1 MNYLDLL
8 PEEIIQY
15 IWKFIYND
23 NLKELENLMS
33 YREERFRSL
42 YQNGMCVNITH
53 KLIKRRGY
61 YHNILKEKYN
71 VVLFTRDCWLVP
83 WQLNDRTYDYFVDKW
98 VNNGLTSSK
107 FGYYPIGEFKRN
119 IKHKI
124 HLNCLRNSD
133 KYTKL
138 ELFKMLKDNGYE
150 MACKDIDINKKY
162 MYKSWKRD
170 RIIRELMSL

>member
-8 PEEIIQY
+8 PEELIQY

-23 NLKELENLMS
+23 NLKELENVMS
-33 YREERFRSL
+33 YREQLPSP
-42 YQNGMCVNITH
+42 YQNGMCVNITQN
-53 KLIKRRGY
+53 LIKCRGY

-71 VVLFTRDCWLVP
+71 VVLFTRNKWLVP
-83 WQLNDRTYDYFVDKW
+83 WQLNDRTYDDFVGKS
-98 VNNGLTSSK
+98 VNGLTESK
-107 FGYYPIGEFKRN
+107 FGYYHPYGKYKRN

-124 HLNCLRNSD
+124 HLNSLRNSN

-138 ELFKMLKDNGYE
+138 ELFKMLEDNGYE
-150 MACKDIDINKKY
+150 MAWKDIDINKKY

-170 RIIRELMSL
+170 RIIMELMSL

>member
-1 MNYLDLL
+1 MNYFDLL

-23 NLKELENLMS
+23 NLKELENVMS

-71 VVLFTRDCWLVP
+71 VVLFSREYNCLP
-83 WQLNDRTYDYFVDKW
+83 WKFEDLNYEDFVRSKW
-98 VNNGLTSSK
+98 VNNRLTNSK
-107 FGYYPIGEFKRN
+107 LWYYSLGN
-119 IKHKI
+119 ITHKI
-124 HLNCLRNSD
+124 YLNSLRNSN

-138 ELFKMLKDNGYE
+138 ELFKMLEDNGYE
-150 MACKDIDINKKY
+150 MAWKDIDINKKY

-170 RIIRELMSL
+170 RIIKELMSL

>member
-8 PEEIIQY
+8 PEELIQY

-23 NLKELENLMS
+23 NFKELENVMS
-33 YREERFRSL
+33 YRERLPSP
-42 YQNGMCVNITH
+42 YQNGMCVNITQN
-53 KLIKRRGY
+53 LIKRRGY

-71 VVLFTRDCWLVP
+71 VVLFARNCWLVP

-107 FGYYPIGEFKRN
+107 FGYYLNFLNNSDEL
-119 IKHKI
+119 HKI
-124 HLNCLRNSD
+124 HLNCLRNSN

>member
-1 MNYLDLL
+1 MNYFDLL
-8 PEEIIQY
+8 PEEIIQH

-23 NLKELENLMS
+23 NIKELENDRS
-33 YREERFRSL
+33 NREQLPSP
-42 YQNGMCVNITH
+42 YQNGMCVNITQN
-53 KLIKRRGY
+53 LIKRKGY

-71 VVLFTRDCWLVP
+71 VVLFKRNKWLVP

-98 VNNGLTSSK
+98 VNNGLTNSK
-107 FGYYPIGEFKRN
+107 FGFLAGEAT
-119 IKHKI
+119 HDKI
-124 HLNCLRNSD
+124 YLNCLRNSN

-138 ELFKMLKDNGYE
+138 ELFKMLEDNGYE
-150 MACKDIDINKKY
+150 MAWKDIDINKKY